1 MANRDPGQVRLSDDG
16 TTLGRGLAYD
26 PVMPGRSKWLD
37 PARIAHGLR
46 WRFDGLRARLGPPV
60 PTKAPVAQ
68 GSSFQTTVLA
78 SYEVE
83 DIVDLDPTRRMWAE
97 FTLTSAE
104 RGWRAIELLG
114 GPRGFRN
121 KRVLDVGSAYGGF
134 LVAAAHAGADDLVG
148 IDVDPKLLD
157 LARLLLADHEVK
169 ARLEIADIT
178 DATLP
183 DRLGTF
189 DIVFCNDVLE
199 HVQDLDAS
207 ADHLARLL
215 KPKGRLFLEIPNG
228 MALSYIESDGHYKLP
243 GITLLDHAE
252 AEQWFQ
258 AFYGDQYPYNTYFY
272 APVDYYLALFSRN
285 LIPLRL
291 LNTPSGDQESVNVL
305 ATKWGETQ
313 RRLLQLRDEFPDKP
327 QELIV
332 AIGKRAE
339 EVGIRFGRL
348 LATATESST
357 PEERSLAATVLR
369 TTFGLESF
377 LLEGQK

>member
-1 MANRDPGQVRLSDDG
+1 
-16 TTLGRGLAYD
+16 
-26 PVMPGRSKWLD
+26 MPGRSKWLD
-37 PARIAHGLR
+37 PARIAHGLK
-46 WRFDGLRARLGPPV
+46 WRSEALRARLGPPV
-60 PTKAPVAQ
+60 PTTAPVAQ
-68 GSSFQTTVLA
+68 GNSFQTTVLA
-78 SYEVE
+78 TYEVE
-83 DIVDLDPTRRMWAE
+83 DIVDLDPTKQMWAE

-114 GPRGFRN
+114 GPRGFRG
-121 KRVLDVGSAYGGF
+121 KRVLDVGAAYGGF
-134 LVAAAHAGADDLVG
+134 LVAAAHAGANELVG

-157 LARLLLADHEVK
+157 LARLLLTDHQVQ
-169 ARLEIADIT
+169 ARLEVANIT

-199 HVQDLDAS
+199 HVQDLDAT
-207 ADHLARLL
+207 ARHLARLL

-228 MALSYIESDGHYKLP
+228 MAIRYLDSDGHYKLP

-252 AEQWFQ
+252 AEQWFR
-258 AFYGDQYPYNTYFY
+258 AFYVDQYPYNTYFY

-291 LNTPSGDQESVNVL
+291 LNTPPGDQESIKVL
-305 ATKWGETQ
+305 ATQWNETH
-313 RRLLQLRDEFPDKP
+313 RRLSQLSDEFPDKP

-332 AIGKRAE
+332 EIGQRAD
-339 EVGIRFGRL
+339 EVGIRFRRL
-348 LATATESST
+348 LATATASSIS
-357 PEERSLAATVLR
+357 EEKSLAATVLQ

-377 LLEGQK
+377 LLEGHK